1 MVIWFRTLSISHIF
15 WQIYAI
21 IRKARNKK
29 FIISIF
35 SISLPQKTTMSKHLL
50 IIILLMMP
58 LWVFGQGKKANEY
71 YKEGVSLYNTHRM
84 RRRYN
89 VLKRVMLLKNKRLTH
104 NTQTIIAQR
113 KWLRRVGPLWLISY
127 HTIGIEYMPDD
138 NGNVFSEKYSAYR
151 L

>member
-1 MVIWFRTLSISHIF
+1 
-15 WQIYAI
+15 
-21 IRKARNKK
+21 
-29 FIISIF
+29 
-35 SISLPQKTTMSKHLL
+35 MSKHLL

-113 KWLRRVGPLWLISY
+113 K
-127 HTIGIEYMPDD
+127 
-138 NGNVFSEKYSAYR
+138 
-151 L
+151 